1 MQSATNNTDM
11 LLVKSP
17 YNFEVIGEIPL
28 DGKAEVERALS
39 TAHAL
44 FSDRSQ
50 WLPAHKRLAIL
61 ESVADIMKSRLEE
74 LTKIAAEEGGK
85 PYMDSKVEVLRAI
98 NGVKIAIE
106 QIGQLKGEQIPMGHT
121 QSSEN
126 RLAFTIPEPIG
137 VVVSISA
144 FNHPLNLIIHQTVT
158 AIAAGA
164 AVIVKPAL
172 TTPLSCLAFAEILV
186 ESGLPDGWCQT
197 IICNNKNAELL
208 ATDKR
213 VSYLSFIGSAKVG
226 WYLKSKLAAG
236 TACALEHGGAAPV
249 IVESD
254 ADIEHLLPA
263 LLKAGFY
270 HAGQVC
276 VSAQRIYVHESIV
289 GVVASELAKMAEK
302 LIVGNP
308 LDPSTEVGPL
318 ITPEEVN
325 RVETWVNKAL
335 NNGAKLLCGG
345 SRISESCY
353 NPTVLLNPPDD
364 TLVST
369 KEIFGPVVC
378 VYSYTDRLE
387 AIRRANALPFIF
399 QAAVFTKNIDIAMDT
414 VNKLNG
420 TAVMVNDHTAF
431 RVDWMPFGGR
441 GESGIGIGGVPYSIR
456 EMTAQKLVVIKSS
469 GI

>member
-1 MQSATNNTDM
+1 M
-11 LLVKSP
+11 LQIKSP
-17 YNFEVIGEIPL
+17 YNFEVIKEIPL
-28 DGKAEVERALS
+28 AGSTDVEQALS
-39 TAHAL
+39 IAYDL
-44 FSDRSQ
+44 FRDRSK
-50 WLPAHKRLAIL
+50 WLPAYQRISIL
-61 ESVADIMKSRLEE
+61 EKVCEIMKNRVEE

-85 PYMDSKVEVLRAI
+85 PLMDSRVEVLRAI

-121 QSSEN
+121 ESSVN
-126 RLAFTIPEPIG
+126 RLAFTICEPIG

-164 AVIVKPAL
+164 PVIVKPAR
-172 TTPLSCLAFAEILV
+172 TTPLSCLAFADILT
-186 ESGLPDGWCQT
+186 EAGLPEGLCQT
-197 IICNNKNAELL
+197 IVCDNKNTEIL

-226 WYLKSKLAAG
+226 WYLKSKLAPG
-236 TACALEHGGAAPV
+236 TACVLEHGGAAPV
-249 IVESD
+249 IVEAD
-254 ADIEHLLPA
+254 ADIERMLPA

-276 VSAQRIYVHESIV
+276 VSAQRLFIHETIV
-289 GVVASELAKMAEK
+289 EEIAFELAKMAEK
-302 LIVGNP
+302 LVVGNP
-308 LDPSTEVGPL
+308 LDPATEVGPL
-318 ITPEEVN
+318 IIPEEVD
-325 RVETWVNKAL
+325 RVESWVNQAVSK
-335 NNGAKLLCGG
+335 GAKLLCGG
-345 SRISESCY
+345 NRVSKSCY
-353 NPTVLLNPPDD
+353 SPTVLLNPPED

-378 VYSYTDRLE
+378 IYTYSDRNE
-387 AIRRANALPFIF
+387 AIKRANALPFVF

-414 VNKLNG
+414 VNKLNA

-441 GESGIGIGGVPYSIR
+441 GESGIGIGGIPYSIH
-456 EMTAQKLVVIKSS
+456 EMTAQKLVVIKSDR
-469 GI
+469 I